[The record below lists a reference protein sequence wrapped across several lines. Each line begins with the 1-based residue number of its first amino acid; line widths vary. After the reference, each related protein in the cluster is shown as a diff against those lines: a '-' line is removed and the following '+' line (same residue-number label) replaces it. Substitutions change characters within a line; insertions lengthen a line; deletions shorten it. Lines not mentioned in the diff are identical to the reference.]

1 MSRPSFTTFD
11 AVLWTLSLTAAL
23 VAAITLLQGISPRFA
38 HVAVGGAVEVVLY
51 AGASYL
57 VLERPA
63 RRPLAALGLTRA
75 PLGLLG
81 IGAALGVSLHGPTEV
96 IQSLMEALLPT
107 PAGVLEERLAR
118 LEGAGL
124 ADRAV
129 LLVFVCVLSPGAEEL
144 FFRGALHERL
154 DPATE
159 PSSGLRRGYGFIHA
173 GWTTA
178 VLFTLS
184 HFEPRIWPS
193 LLIVGLS
200 LALLRHRSASILPGY
215 LLHAAFNATTLFSV
229 WFGSEPHGSSPPA
242 MILALVSSLT
252 TAALLF
258 ALVRR
263 KPRELPGA

>member
-11 AVLWTLSLTAAL
+11 AVLWTLALTAAL
-23 VAAITLLQGISPRFA
+23 VAAITLLQGISPRFG
-38 HVAVGGAVEVVLY
+38 HVAVGGAIEVVLY

-57 VLERPA
+57 ARERSA

-75 PLGLLG
+75 PVGLLG

-96 IQSLMEALLPT
+96 VQSLMEALLPT

-124 ADRAV
+124 VDRAV
-129 LLVFVCVLSPGAEEL
+129 LLAVVCVLSPGAEEL

-154 DPATE
+154 A
-159 PSSGLRRGYGFIHA
+159 RAYGFLHA
-173 GWTTA
+173 AWTTA
-178 VLFTLS
+178 VLFTFS
-184 HFEPRIWPS
+184 HFEPRLWPS
-193 LLIVGLS
+193 LLIVALS
-200 LALLRHRSASILPGY
+200 LALLRHRSGSILPGY

-263 KPRELPGA
+263 KPQELPGA

>member
-63 RRPLAALGLTRA
+63 RRPLTALGLTRA

-81 IGAALGVSLHGPTEV
+81 IGAALGVTLHGPTEV
-96 IQSLMEALLPT
+96 VQSLMEALLPT
-107 PAGVLEERLAR
+107 PAGVLEERMAR

-129 LLVFVCVLSPGAEEL
+129 LLAFVCVLSPGAEEL

-154 DPATE
+154 
-159 PSSGLRRGYGFIHA
+159 GRGYGFIHA

-229 WFGSEPHGSSPPA
+229 WFGSEPHGGSPPA
-242 MILALVSSLT
+242 MIPALVSSLA

-258 ALVRR
+258 AVVRR
-263 KPRELPGA
+263 KPQELPGA